1 MNMEISGKAKGQVVI
16 IEGPDGVGKT
26 TFIKHLC
33 EFLRGE
39 GAFKTLL
46 TADEIEQANKAKPTL
61 KGARQRRR
69 AAERKK
75 FNKMLYSTAEQA
87 QAVSAKYPGGH
98 VFGTHA
104 TILKSIMEN
113 GVPFSFYVANI
124 RDGSPENRDFYKR
137 LLAGEITDER
147 KIVQEYL
154 QAHWDLHNYIEQLRD
169 MHDLVIVDRALPSM
183 FVSQI
188 RACGQTY
195 AEPNY
200 NMLLDRT
207 GQYNHLLWILDAPDE
222 VIMQRCDVRGNDA
235 QGEKLHARLQ
245 TIKAAYRELQQS
257 GKWPK
262 SQFIDVSSPEPHSNL
277 ALFTQLASNVIS
289 YTRQF
294 SLMR

>member
-1 MNMEISGKAKGQVVI
+1 MEMQGKAKGQVLI

-26 TFIKHLC
+26 TFIKNITD
-33 EFLRGE
+33 FMKGE
-39 GAFKTLL
+39 GSFSSIL
-46 TADEIEQANKAKPTL
+46 TKEELKGLAPGK
-61 KGARQRRR
+61 KGARARRR

-75 FNKMLYSTAEQA
+75 FSEMFANAAETQERL
-87 QAVSAKYPGGH
+87 VSAENPGGAITYN
-98 VFGTHA
+98 GL
-104 TILKSIMEN
+104 TIAREIMQH

-277 ALFTQLASNVIS
+277 ALFTQLASAVIS
-289 YTRQF
+289 YMRQF
-294 SLMR
+294 SLLR